1 MIFFS
6 SREKTTTQPQINL
19 NTTTINKTERD
30 IGKRLF
36 ESGTYKD
43 PRLIYDVNINSNS
56 YFIYSNFLILGS
68 KEKWERG
75 TTSRN
80 VCMIKFVCYV
90 FNSKRTEYQNGTIFF
105 NCVQSGG
112 FLFLHCD
119 IDIFWP
125 TTFRKKDGR
134 FHHREWLCVC
144 FILYF

>member
-68 KEKWERG
+68 KEK
-75 TTSRN
+75 
-80 VCMIKFVCYV
+80 
-90 FNSKRTEYQNGTIFF
+90 
-105 NCVQSGG
+105 
-112 FLFLHCD
+112 
-119 IDIFWP
+119 
-125 TTFRKKDGR
+125 
-134 FHHREWLCVC
+134 
-144 FILYF
+144 